1 MSAWRVA
8 LAGVVALGAVG
19 CRKARPTDPV
29 GSGERASAPPDQEP
43 PVALN
48 GDSPIQYPPRLY
60 DQKVE
65 GDVVLRLFV
74 DSTGR
79 LAPESTRVVEPSGYS
94 GLDSAALMGTRRL
107 RFAPARRHGLPI
119 ATAFLQPVEFRHP
132 QAGASLLRGEPDTA
146 MPRPGPSAPAPA
158 AVPRPSR
165 ARRRRAAQRDTT
177 AIPRDTTARTDTT
190 PRTTDTARVAP
201 DSGHLRP
208 NANATPH

>member
-79 LAPESTRVVEPSGYS
+79 LPPESTRVVEPSGYS
-94 GLDSAALMGTRRL
+94 GLDSAALMGTRRF
-107 RFAPARRHGLPI
+107 RFAPPRQHPLPI
-119 ATAFLQPVEFRHP
+119 AASFAPTVHFRNP
-132 QAGASLLRGEPDTA
+132 QAGGSHQRSAPDTA
-146 MPRPGPSAPAPA
+146 QPPA
-158 AVPRPSR
+158 
-165 ARRRRAAQRDTT
+165 
-177 AIPRDTTARTDTT
+177 
-190 PRTTDTARVAP
+190 
-201 DSGHLRP
+201 L
-208 NANATPH
+208 